1 MTSVYISA
9 TAGNAPYIAWT
20 IAMEFL
26 PKDQYVEIPNTWN
39 KYNEWYYE
47 MFEHPEPI
55 AINEVTDTDAKIL
68 QQIVPPGSAHS
79 VTTLNRQDFKMA
91 FCPDGQTTQR

>member
-9 TAGNAPYIAWT
+9 TAGNAPYIQWT

-39 KYNEWYYE
+39 KYNKWYYE
-47 MFEHPEPI
+47 PQYEPI
-55 AINEVTDTDAKIL
+55 ATNEVTDTDVKIL
-68 QQIVPPGSAHS
+68 Q
-79 VTTLNRQDFKMA
+79 
-91 FCPDGQTTQR
+91 